1 MNENKI
7 REMIVSALLN
17 PMPEKIN
24 SKEYVSNRKQSKS
37 NPIDTITMD
46 VPLFIRMMEFAREDA
61 KSDLDLHDVAEKAIS
76 LSNSGKT
83 LTMSDYEAMFGD
95 MLNEDDWMQ
104 ADDES
109 DMAKSQLKSIQ
120 SNVSKLMSMID
131 DEEQLDAWVQSKLTK
146 AEDYLNSVEG
156 YLAGEDAQARGLNE
170 NVNESLAKKVEEVV
184 KSLTTLHKNTSNNSN
199 IPETDKK
206 GLLRAFDMLKGD
218 LETVVT
224 NLKGGLSEKK
234 LTAAEERKKED
245 IVKSMKKSFKG
256 NEGAMYAIATDKAK
270 KLAEYDE
277 NMLDEAYVPDNIKK
291 FAKQRGVSS
300 LVNKAAGWAEKVGK
314 RINGGTAIG
323 KNYSTLV
330 LDMGYQTG
338 DIHINTD
345 DETIKLYGEEVNSFP
360 EFKEVYMD
368 ENSEDKIEESSSKI
382 QNILSKIGDIEEKI
396 YDQYGDDEIETKFD
410 YDVAIDNIKRKYKN
424 DEIKMYDA
432 LVSHLNKLKSSFP
445 LKESYKTAKGFNPN
459 RDTPEI
465 KALMAVA
472 DDTSKSY
479 TERDKARQK
488 AYDLRA
494 AMSKQK
500 SMAETIMS
508 KLKGK

>member
-37 NPIDTITMD
+37 NPVDTITMD

-76 LSNSGKT
+76 LSNNGKT
-83 LTMSDYEAMFGD
+83 LTMADYETMFGD

-131 DEEQLDAWVQSKLTK
+131 DKEQLDAWVQSKLTK

-170 NVNESLAKKVEEVV
+170 NVNESLAKKVEEIV

-206 GLLRAFDMLKGD
+206 GLLRAFDILKGD

-234 LTAAEERKKED
+234 LTAAEKRKKED
-245 IVKSMKKSFKG
+245 IVKDMKKSFKG
-256 NEGAMYAIATDKAK
+256 NKGIMYAIATDKAK
-270 KLAEYDE
+270 KLAEVNLKASKLSSAEYQK
-277 NMLDEAYVPDNIKK
+277 AKK
-291 FAKQRGVSS
+291 LKDF
-300 LVNKAAGWAEKVGK
+300 KASDWKW
-314 RINGGTAIG
+314 
-323 KNYSTLV
+323 
-330 LDMGYQTG
+330 
-338 DIHINTD
+338 NTD
-345 DETIKLYGEEVNSFP
+345 EDLYIKVNRP
-360 EFKEVYMD
+360 
-368 ENSEDKIEESSSKI
+368 
-382 QNILSKIGDIEEKI
+382 
-396 YDQYGDDEIETKFD
+396 
-410 YDVAIDNIKRKYKN
+410 
-424 DEIKMYDA
+424 
-432 LVSHLNKLKSSFP
+432 
-445 LKESYKTAKGFNPN
+445 TA
-459 RDTPEI
+459 
-465 KALMAVA
+465 
-472 DDTSKSY
+472 
-479 TERDKARQK
+479 
-488 AYDLRA
+488 
-494 AMSKQK
+494 KQK

-508 KLKGK
+508 KLKG

>member
-76 LSNSGKT
+76 LSNNGKT
-83 LTMSDYEAMFGD
+83 LTMSDYETMFGGE
-95 MLNEDDWMQ
+95 LNE
-104 ADDES
+104 A
-109 DMAKSQLKSIQ
+109 Q
-120 SNVSKLMSMID
+120 SSS
-131 DEEQLDAWVQSKLTK
+131 
-146 AEDYLNSVEG
+146 
-156 YLAGEDAQARGLNE
+156 
-170 NVNESLAKKVEEVV
+170 NESLAKKVEEVV

-224 NLKGGLSEKK
+224 NLKGGLSE
-234 LTAAEERKKED
+234 
-245 IVKSMKKSFKG
+245 S
-256 NEGAMYAIATDKAK
+256 
-270 KLAEYDE
+270 
-277 NMLDEAYVPDNIKK
+277 MLDEAYVPDNIKK

-360 EFKEVYMD
+360 EFKEVYMETQMEHD
-368 ENSEDKIEESSSKI
+368 EDESGLEEGLPKGYWSKKIP
-382 QNILSKIGDIEEKI
+382 G
-396 YDQYGDDEIETKFD
+396 G
-410 YDVAIDNIKRKYKN
+410 
-424 DEIKMYDA
+424 KME
-432 LVSHLNKLKSSFP
+432 
-445 LKESYKTAKGFNPN
+445 ESYKTLVNK
-459 RDTPEI
+459 I
-465 KALMAVA
+465 KKQGKSEKASKAIAGAVA
-472 DDTSKSY
+472 SYKSKGGGSGP
-479 TERDKARQK
+479 TA
-488 AYDLRA
+488 
-494 AMSKQK
+494 KQK

-508 KLKGK
+508 KLKG

>member
-1 MNENKI
+1 
-7 REMIVSALLN
+7 
-17 PMPEKIN
+17 
-24 SKEYVSNRKQSKS
+24 
-37 NPIDTITMD
+37 
-46 VPLFIRMMEFAREDA
+46 
-61 KSDLDLHDVAEKAIS
+61 
-76 LSNSGKT
+76 
-83 LTMSDYEAMFGD
+83 MSDYEAMFGD

-234 LTAAEERKKED
+234 LTAAEKRKKED
-245 IVKSMKKSFKG
+245 IVKDMKKSFKG
-256 NEGAMYAIATDKAK
+256 NKGAMYAIATDKAK

-360 EFKEVYMD
+360 EFKEVYMENQIEHD
-368 ENSEDKIEESSSKI
+368 EDESGLEEGLPKGYWSKKIP
-382 QNILSKIGDIEEKI
+382 G
-396 YDQYGDDEIETKFD
+396 G
-410 YDVAIDNIKRKYKN
+410 
-424 DEIKMYDA
+424 KME
-432 LVSHLNKLKSSFP
+432 
-445 LKESYKTAKGFNPN
+445 ESYKTLVN
-459 RDTPEI
+459 RI
-465 KALMAVA
+465 KKQGKSEKASKAIAGAVA
-472 DDTSKSY
+472 SYKSKGGGSGP
-479 TERDKARQK
+479 TA
-488 AYDLRA
+488 
-494 AMSKQK
+494 KQK

-508 KLKGK
+508 KLKGN

>member
-76 LSNSGKT
+76 LSNNGKT
-83 LTMSDYEAMFGD
+83 LTMSDYETMFGD

-120 SNVSKLMSMID
+120 SNVSKLMNMID

-234 LTAAEERKKED
+234 LTAAEKRKKED
-245 IVKSMKKSFKG
+245 IVKDMKKSFKG
-256 NEGAMYAIATDKAK
+256 NKGAMYAIATDKAK

-360 EFKEVYMD
+360 EFKEVYMENQIEHD
-368 ENSEDKIEESSSKI
+368 EDESGLEEGLPKGYWSKKIP
-382 QNILSKIGDIEEKI
+382 G
-396 YDQYGDDEIETKFD
+396 G
-410 YDVAIDNIKRKYKN
+410 
-424 DEIKMYDA
+424 KME
-432 LVSHLNKLKSSFP
+432 
-445 LKESYKTAKGFNPN
+445 ESYKTLVN
-459 RDTPEI
+459 RI
-465 KALMAVA
+465 KKQGKSEKASKAIAGAVA
-472 DDTSKSY
+472 SYKSKGGGSGP
-479 TERDKARQK
+479 TA
-488 AYDLRA
+488 
-494 AMSKQK
+494 KQK

-508 KLKGK
+508 KLKGN

>member
-24 SKEYVSNRKQSKS
+24 SKEYVSNRKQLKS

-76 LSNSGKT
+76 LSNNGKT
-83 LTMSDYEAMFGD
+83 LTMVDYETMFGD

-206 GLLRAFDMLKGD
+206 GLLRAFDILKRD

-234 LTAAEERKKED
+234 LTAAEKRKKED
-245 IVKSMKKSFKG
+245 IVKDMKKSFKG
-256 NEGAMYAIATDKAK
+256 NKGIMYAIATDKAK
-270 KLAEYDE
+270 KLAEVNLKASKLSSAEYQKAKKLKDFKASDWKWNTDE
-277 NMLDEAYVPDNIKK
+277 DLYIKVNEDKLTEAYVPDNIKK
-291 FAKQRGVSS
+291 FAKERGVSS

-314 RINGGTAIG
+314 RITGGTAIG
-323 KNYSTLV
+323 KNYSTLI

-338 DIHINTD
+338 DIRINTE
-345 DETIKLYGEEVNSFP
+345 DETIELYGEEVNSFP
-360 EFKEVYMD
+360 EFKKIYMD
-368 ENSEDKIEESSSKI
+368 ENAEDKIEEM
-382 QNILSKIGDIEEKI
+382 
-396 YDQYGDDEIETKFD
+396 
-410 YDVAIDNIKRKYKN
+410 A
-424 DEIKMYDA
+424 
-432 LVSHLNKLKSSFP
+432 KL
-445 LKESYKTAKGFNPN
+445 
-459 RDTPEI
+459 
-465 KALMAVA
+465 
-472 DDTSKSY
+472 
-479 TERDKARQK
+479 
-488 AYDLRA
+488 
-494 AMSKQK
+494 K

>member
-76 LSNSGKT
+76 LSNNGKT

-120 SNVSKLMSMID
+120 SNVSKLMNMID

-170 NVNESLAKKVEEVV
+170 NVNESLAKKVEEIV

-234 LTAAEERKKED
+234 LTAAEKRKKED
-245 IVKSMKKSFKG
+245 IVKDMKKSFKG
-256 NEGAMYAIATDKAK
+256 NKGIMYAIATDKAK
-270 KLAEYDE
+270 KLAEVNLKASKLSSAEYQKAKKLKDFKASDWKWNTDE
-277 NMLDEAYVPDNIKK
+277 DLYIKVNEDKLTEAYVPDNIKK

-360 EFKEVYMD
+360 EFKEVYMETQIEHD
-368 ENSEDKIEESSSKI
+368 EDESGLEEGLPKGYWAKKIP
-382 QNILSKIGDIEEKI
+382 G
-396 YDQYGDDEIETKFD
+396 G
-410 YDVAIDNIKRKYKN
+410 
-424 DEIKMYDA
+424 KME
-432 LVSHLNKLKSSFP
+432 
-445 LKESYKTAKGFNPN
+445 ESYKTLVNKIEKQGESEEAS
-459 RDTPEI
+459 
-465 KALMAVA
+465 KAIAGAVA
-472 DDTSKSY
+472 SHKRKGGGSGPTAK
-479 TERDKARQK
+479 QK
-488 AYDLRA
+488 AA
-494 AMSKQK
+494 
-500 SMAETIMS
+500 MAETIMS
-508 KLKGK
+508 KLKGN

>member
-76 LSNSGKT
+76 LSNNGKT

-120 SNVSKLMSMID
+120 SNVSKLMNMID

-184 KSLTTLHKNTSNNSN
+184 KSLNTLHKNTSNNLN
-199 IPETDKK
+199 IPETDRN
-206 GLLRAFDMLKGD
+206 GLLLAFNILKED
-218 LETVVT
+218 LETVIT
-224 NLKGGLSEKK
+224 NLKGGLSE
-234 LTAAEERKKED
+234 
-245 IVKSMKKSFKG
+245 G
-256 NEGAMYAIATDKAK
+256 
-270 KLAEYDE
+270 
-277 NMLDEAYVPDNIKK
+277 MLDEAYVPDNIKK

-338 DIHINTD
+338 DIYINTD
-345 DETIKLYGEEVNSFP
+345 NETIKLYGEEVNSFP
-360 EFKEVYMD
+360 EFKEVYIENQMKHD
-368 ENSEDKIEESSSKI
+368 EDESGLEEGLPKGYWAKKIP
-382 QNILSKIGDIEEKI
+382 G
-396 YDQYGDDEIETKFD
+396 G
-410 YDVAIDNIKRKYKN
+410 
-424 DEIKMYDA
+424 KME
-432 LVSHLNKLKSSFP
+432 
-445 LKESYKTAKGFNPN
+445 ESYKTLVNKIEKQGESEEAS
-459 RDTPEI
+459 
-465 KALMAVA
+465 KAIAGAVA
-472 DDTSKSY
+472 SHKRKGGGSGPTAK
-479 TERDKARQK
+479 QK
-488 AYDLRA
+488 AA
-494 AMSKQK
+494 
-500 SMAETIMS
+500 MAETIMS
-508 KLKGK
+508 KLKGN

>member
-83 LTMSDYEAMFGD
+83 LTMSDYETMFGD

-170 NVNESLAKKVEEVV
+170 NVNESLAKKVEEIV

-206 GLLRAFDMLKGD
+206 GLLRAFDILKGD

-234 LTAAEERKKED
+234 LTAAEKRKKED
-245 IVKSMKKSFKG
+245 IVKAMKKSFKG
-256 NEGAMYAIATDKAK
+256 NKGAMYAIATDKAK
-270 KLAEYDE
+270 KLAEYDK
-277 NMLDEAYVPDNIKK
+277 NMLDE
-291 FAKQRGVSS
+291 
-300 LVNKAAGWAEKVGK
+300 
-314 RINGGTAIG
+314 
-323 KNYSTLV
+323 
-330 LDMGYQTG
+330 
-338 DIHINTD
+338 
-345 DETIKLYGEEVNSFP
+345 
-360 EFKEVYMD
+360 
-368 ENSEDKIEESSSKI
+368 IE
-382 QNILSKIGDIEEKI
+382 
-396 YDQYGDDEIETKFD
+396 
-410 YDVAIDNIKRKYKN
+410 
-424 DEIKMYDA
+424 
-432 LVSHLNKLKSSFP
+432 
-445 LKESYKTAKGFNPN
+445 KTAK
-459 RDTPEI
+459 
-465 KALMAVA
+465 L
-472 DDTSKSY
+472 
-479 TERDKARQK
+479 
-488 AYDLRA
+488 
-494 AMSKQK
+494 K

>member
-24 SKEYVSNRKQSKS
+24 SKEYVSNRKQLKS

-76 LSNSGKT
+76 LSNNGKT
-83 LTMSDYEAMFGD
+83 LTMSDYETMFGD

-170 NVNESLAKKVEEVV
+170 NVNESLAKKVEEIV

-234 LTAAEERKKED
+234 LTSAEKRKKED

-256 NEGAMYAIATDKAK
+256 NKGIMYAIATDKAK
-270 KLAEYDE
+270 KLAEVNLKASKLSSAEYQKAKKLKDFKASDWKWNTDE
-277 NMLDEAYVPDNIKK
+277 DLYIKVNEDKLTEAYVPDNIKK

-338 DIHINTD
+338 DIRINTE
-345 DETIKLYGEEVNSFP
+345 DETIELYGEEVNSFP
-360 EFKEVYMD
+360 EFKKIYMD
-368 ENSEDKIEESSSKI
+368 ENAEDKIEE
-382 QNILSKIGDIEEKI
+382 
-396 YDQYGDDEIETKFD
+396 
-410 YDVAIDNIKRKYKN
+410 
-424 DEIKMYDA
+424 
-432 LVSHLNKLKSSFP
+432 
-445 LKESYKTAKGFNPN
+445 TA
-459 RDTPEI
+459 
-465 KALMAVA
+465 
-472 DDTSKSY
+472 
-479 TERDKARQK
+479 
-488 AYDLRA
+488 
-494 AMSKQK
+494 KQK
-500 SMAETIMS
+500 SMAEIIMS
-508 KLKGK
+508 KLKG

>member
-37 NPIDTITMD
+37 NPVDTITMD

-76 LSNSGKT
+76 LSNNGKT
-83 LTMSDYEAMFGD
+83 LTMSDYETMFGGE
-95 MLNEDDWMQ
+95 LNE
-104 ADDES
+104 A
-109 DMAKSQLKSIQ
+109 Q
-120 SNVSKLMSMID
+120 SSS
-131 DEEQLDAWVQSKLTK
+131 
-146 AEDYLNSVEG
+146 
-156 YLAGEDAQARGLNE
+156 
-170 NVNESLAKKVEEVV
+170 NESLAKKVEEVV

-224 NLKGGLSEKK
+224 NLKGGLSE
-234 LTAAEERKKED
+234 
-245 IVKSMKKSFKG
+245 S
-256 NEGAMYAIATDKAK
+256 
-270 KLAEYDE
+270 
-277 NMLDEAYVPDNIKK
+277 MLDEAYVPDNIKK

-360 EFKEVYMD
+360 EFKEVYMETQIEHD
-368 ENSEDKIEESSSKI
+368 EDESGLEEGLPRGYWSKKIP
-382 QNILSKIGDIEEKI
+382 G
-396 YDQYGDDEIETKFD
+396 G
-410 YDVAIDNIKRKYKN
+410 
-424 DEIKMYDA
+424 KME
-432 LVSHLNKLKSSFP
+432 
-445 LKESYKTAKGFNPN
+445 ESYKTLVNK
-459 RDTPEI
+459 I
-465 KALMAVA
+465 KKQGKSEKASKAIAGAVA
-472 DDTSKSY
+472 SY
-479 TERDKARQK
+479 K
-488 AYDLRA
+488 
-494 AMSKQK
+494 
-500 SMAETIMS
+500 
-508 KLKGK
+508 

>member
-83 LTMSDYEAMFGD
+83 LT
-95 MLNEDDWMQ
+95 
-104 ADDES
+104 
-109 DMAKSQLKSIQ
+109 I
-120 SNVSKLMSMID
+120 
-131 DEEQLDAWVQSKLTK
+131 
-146 AEDYLNSVEG
+146 
-156 YLAGEDAQARGLNE
+156 
-170 NVNESLAKKVEEVV
+170 
-184 KSLTTLHKNTSNNSN
+184 
-199 IPETDKK
+199 
-206 GLLRAFDMLKGD
+206 
-218 LETVVT
+218 
-224 NLKGGLSEKK
+224 
-234 LTAAEERKKED
+234 
-245 IVKSMKKSFKG
+245 KG
-256 NEGAMYAIATDKAK
+256 NKGIMYAIATDKAK
-270 KLAEYDE
+270 KLAEVNLKASKLSSAEYQKAKKLKDFKASDWKWNTDE
-277 NMLDEAYVPDNIKK
+277 DLYIKVNEDKLTEAYVPDNIKK

-338 DIHINTD
+338 DIHINTE

-360 EFKEVYMD
+360 EFKKVYMD
-368 ENSEDKIEESSSKI
+368 ENSEDKIEENVQDDDVLGDMILDMLKYKTKEEVSQYLRQQVALHYDDVKDNKPKTPKGKMEEGMGNEVGDVVYFKGNLGKKYPASQGYYGVIEDVTPASNYNMLATYQVVVCDENDDEVGIVNTSFLNLSSK
-382 QNILSKIGDIEEKI
+382 LKIS
-396 YDQYGDDEIETKFD
+396 TP
-410 YDVAIDNIKRKYKN
+410 
-424 DEIKMYDA
+424 
-432 LVSHLNKLKSSFP
+432 KL
-445 LKESYKTAKGFNPN
+445 
-459 RDTPEI
+459 
-465 KALMAVA
+465 
-472 DDTSKSY
+472 
-479 TERDKARQK
+479 
-488 AYDLRA
+488 
-494 AMSKQK
+494 K

-508 KLKGK
+508 KLKG

>member
-83 LTMSDYEAMFGD
+83 LTMSDYEAMFGGK
-95 MLNEDDWMQ
+95 LNE
-104 ADDES
+104 A
-109 DMAKSQLKSIQ
+109 Q
-120 SNVSKLMSMID
+120 SSS
-131 DEEQLDAWVQSKLTK
+131 
-146 AEDYLNSVEG
+146 
-156 YLAGEDAQARGLNE
+156 
-170 NVNESLAKKVEEVV
+170 NESLAKKVEEVV

-224 NLKGGLSEKK
+224 NLKGGLSE
-234 LTAAEERKKED
+234 
-245 IVKSMKKSFKG
+245 S
-256 NEGAMYAIATDKAK
+256 
-270 KLAEYDE
+270 
-277 NMLDEAYVPDNIKK
+277 MLDEAYVPDNIKK

-360 EFKEVYMD
+360 EFKEVYMENQMEHD
-368 ENSEDKIEESSSKI
+368 EDESGLDEGLPKGYWAKKIPGGKMNESSSKI
-382 QNILSKIGDIEEKI
+382 KNILSKIGDIEEKI
-396 YDQYGDDEIETKFD
+396 YDQYGDDEIDAKFD
-410 YDVAIDNIKRKYKN
+410 YTRALNNIKEKYNN

-445 LKESYKTAKGFNPN
+445 LKESYKTLVN
-459 RDTPEI
+459 RI
-465 KALMAVA
+465 KKQGKSEKASKAIAGAVA
-472 DDTSKSY
+472 SYKSKGGGSGP
-479 TERDKARQK
+479 TA
-488 AYDLRA
+488 
-494 AMSKQK
+494 KQK

-508 KLKGK
+508 KLKG

>member
-170 NVNESLAKKVEEVV
+170 NVNESLAKKVEEIV

-224 NLKGGLSEKK
+224 NLKGGLSE
-234 LTAAEERKKED
+234 
-245 IVKSMKKSFKG
+245 S
-256 NEGAMYAIATDKAK
+256 
-270 KLAEYDE
+270 
-277 NMLDEAYVPDNIKK
+277 MLDEAYVPDNIKK

-360 EFKEVYMD
+360 EFKEVYMENQMEHD
-368 ENSEDKIEESSSKI
+368 EDESGLEEGLPKGYWSKKIP
-382 QNILSKIGDIEEKI
+382 G
-396 YDQYGDDEIETKFD
+396 G
-410 YDVAIDNIKRKYKN
+410 
-424 DEIKMYDA
+424 KME
-432 LVSHLNKLKSSFP
+432 
-445 LKESYKTAKGFNPN
+445 ESYKTLVNK
-459 RDTPEI
+459 I
-465 KALMAVA
+465 KKQGKSEKASKAIAGAVA
-472 DDTSKSY
+472 SYKSKGGGSGP
-479 TERDKARQK
+479 TA
-488 AYDLRA
+488 
-494 AMSKQK
+494 KQK

-508 KLKGK
+508 KLKG

>member
-1 MNENKI
+1 MDKNKI
-7 REMIVSALLN
+7 KEMIQLALSK
-17 PMPEKIN
+17 PVPERIN
-24 SKEYVSNRKQSKS
+24 SKEYISKRKSE

-76 LSNSGKT
+76 LSNNGKT
-83 LTMSDYEAMFGD
+83 LTMSDYETMFGGE
-95 MLNEDDWMQ
+95 LNE
-104 ADDES
+104 A
-109 DMAKSQLKSIQ
+109 Q
-120 SNVSKLMSMID
+120 SSS
-131 DEEQLDAWVQSKLTK
+131 
-146 AEDYLNSVEG
+146 
-156 YLAGEDAQARGLNE
+156 
-170 NVNESLAKKVEEVV
+170 NESLAKKVEEVV

-224 NLKGGLSEKK
+224 NLKGGLSE
-234 LTAAEERKKED
+234 
-245 IVKSMKKSFKG
+245 S
-256 NEGAMYAIATDKAK
+256 
-270 KLAEYDE
+270 
-277 NMLDEAYVPDNIKK
+277 MLDEAYVPDNIKK

-360 EFKEVYMD
+360 EFKEVYMENQMEHD
-368 ENSEDKIEESSSKI
+368 EDESGLEEGLPKGYWSKKIP
-382 QNILSKIGDIEEKI
+382 G
-396 YDQYGDDEIETKFD
+396 G
-410 YDVAIDNIKRKYKN
+410 
-424 DEIKMYDA
+424 KME
-432 LVSHLNKLKSSFP
+432 
-445 LKESYKTAKGFNPN
+445 ESYKTLVNK
-459 RDTPEI
+459 I
-465 KALMAVA
+465 KKQGKSEKASKAIAGAVA
-472 DDTSKSY
+472 SYKSKGGGSGP
-479 TERDKARQK
+479 TA
-488 AYDLRA
+488 
-494 AMSKQK
+494 KQK

-508 KLKGK
+508 KLKG

>member
-76 LSNSGKT
+76 LSNNGKT

-170 NVNESLAKKVEEVV
+170 NVNESLAKKVEEIV

-206 GLLRAFDMLKGD
+206 GLLRAFDILKGD

-234 LTAAEERKKED
+234 LTAAEKRKKED
-245 IVKSMKKSFKG
+245 IVKAMKKSFKG
-256 NEGAMYAIATDKAK
+256 NKGAMYAIATDKAK
-270 KLAEYDE
+270 KLAEYDK
-277 NMLDEAYVPDNIKK
+277 NMLDE
-291 FAKQRGVSS
+291 
-300 LVNKAAGWAEKVGK
+300 
-314 RINGGTAIG
+314 
-323 KNYSTLV
+323 
-330 LDMGYQTG
+330 
-338 DIHINTD
+338 
-345 DETIKLYGEEVNSFP
+345 
-360 EFKEVYMD
+360 
-368 ENSEDKIEESSSKI
+368 IE
-382 QNILSKIGDIEEKI
+382 
-396 YDQYGDDEIETKFD
+396 
-410 YDVAIDNIKRKYKN
+410 
-424 DEIKMYDA
+424 
-432 LVSHLNKLKSSFP
+432 
-445 LKESYKTAKGFNPN
+445 KTAK
-459 RDTPEI
+459 
-465 KALMAVA
+465 L
-472 DDTSKSY
+472 
-479 TERDKARQK
+479 
-488 AYDLRA
+488 
-494 AMSKQK
+494 K

>member
-83 LTMSDYEAMFGD
+83 LTMSDYEAMFGGK
-95 MLNEDDWMQ
+95 LNE
-104 ADDES
+104 A
-109 DMAKSQLKSIQ
+109 Q
-120 SNVSKLMSMID
+120 SSS
-131 DEEQLDAWVQSKLTK
+131 
-146 AEDYLNSVEG
+146 
-156 YLAGEDAQARGLNE
+156 
-170 NVNESLAKKVEEVV
+170 NESLAKKVEEVV

-224 NLKGGLSEKK
+224 NLKGGLSE
-234 LTAAEERKKED
+234 
-245 IVKSMKKSFKG
+245 S
-256 NEGAMYAIATDKAK
+256 
-270 KLAEYDE
+270 
-277 NMLDEAYVPDNIKK
+277 MLDEAYVPDNIKK

-360 EFKEVYMD
+360 EFKEVYMENQMEHD
-368 ENSEDKIEESSSKI
+368 EDESGLDEGLPKGYWAKKIPGGKMNESSSKI
-382 QNILSKIGDIEEKI
+382 KNILSKIGDIEEKI
-396 YDQYGDDEIETKFD
+396 YDQYGDDEIDAKFD
-410 YDVAIDNIKRKYKN
+410 YTRALNNIKEKYKN

-445 LKESYKTAKGFNPN
+445 LKESYKTLVN
-459 RDTPEI
+459 RI
-465 KALMAVA
+465 KKQGKSEKASKAIAGAVA
-472 DDTSKSY
+472 SYKSKGGGSGP
-479 TERDKARQK
+479 TA
-488 AYDLRA
+488 
-494 AMSKQK
+494 KQK

-508 KLKGK
+508 KLKG

>member
-37 NPIDTITMD
+37 NPVDTITMD
-46 VPLFIRMMEFAREDA
+46 VPLFIRTMEFAREDA

-76 LSNSGKT
+76 LSNNSKT
-83 LTMSDYEAMFGD
+83 LTMSDYETMFGGS
-95 MLNEDDWMQ
+95 E
-104 ADDES
+104 
-109 DMAKSQLKSIQ
+109 
-120 SNVSKLMSMID
+120 
-131 DEEQLDAWVQSKLTK
+131 LD
-146 AEDYLNSVEG
+146 
-156 YLAGEDAQARGLNE
+156 
-170 NVNESLAKKVEEVV
+170 
-184 KSLTTLHKNTSNNSN
+184 
-199 IPETDKK
+199 
-206 GLLRAFDMLKGD
+206 
-218 LETVVT
+218 
-224 NLKGGLSEKK
+224 EKK
-234 LTAAEERKKED
+234 LTTAEKHKKED
-245 IVKSMKKSFKG
+245 IVKAMKKSFKG
-256 NEGAMYAIATDKAK
+256 NKGAMYAIATDKAK

-314 RINGGTAIG
+314 RITGGTAIG

-360 EFKEVYMD
+360 EFKKVYMD

-465 KALMAVA
+465 KALMTIA

-494 AMSKQK
+494 AMSKQDEGLSKGYWAKKIPGGKMEESYKTLVNKIKKQGK
-500 SMAETIMS
+500 SEKASKAIAGAVASYKRKGGGSGPTAKQKAAMAETIMS
-508 KLKGK
+508 KLKR

>member
-76 LSNSGKT
+76 LSNNGKT

-184 KSLTTLHKNTSNNSN
+184 KSLTILHKNTSNNSN

-224 NLKGGLSEKK
+224 NLKGGLSENKLDEKK
-234 LTAAEERKKED
+234 LTAAEKRKKED
-245 IVKSMKKSFKG
+245 IVKAMKKSFKG
-256 NEGAMYAIATDKAK
+256 NKGIMYAIATDKAK

-338 DIHINTD
+338 DIHINTE
-345 DETIKLYGEEVNSFP
+345 DETIELYGEEVNSFP
-360 EFKEVYMD
+360 EFKKIYMD
-368 ENSEDKIEESSSKI
+368 ENAEDKIEE
-382 QNILSKIGDIEEKI
+382 
-396 YDQYGDDEIETKFD
+396 
-410 YDVAIDNIKRKYKN
+410 
-424 DEIKMYDA
+424 
-432 LVSHLNKLKSSFP
+432 
-445 LKESYKTAKGFNPN
+445 TA
-459 RDTPEI
+459 
-465 KALMAVA
+465 
-472 DDTSKSY
+472 
-479 TERDKARQK
+479 
-488 AYDLRA
+488 
-494 AMSKQK
+494 KQK
-500 SMAETIMS
+500 SMAEIIMS
-508 KLKGK
+508 KLKG

>member
-17 PMPEKIN
+17 PMPEKID

-76 LSNSGKT
+76 LSNNGKT
-83 LTMSDYEAMFGD
+83 LTMSDYETMFGGE
-95 MLNEDDWMQ
+95 LNE
-104 ADDES
+104 A
-109 DMAKSQLKSIQ
+109 Q
-120 SNVSKLMSMID
+120 SSS
-131 DEEQLDAWVQSKLTK
+131 
-146 AEDYLNSVEG
+146 
-156 YLAGEDAQARGLNE
+156 
-170 NVNESLAKKVEEVV
+170 NESLAKKVEEVV

-224 NLKGGLSEKK
+224 NLKGGLSE
-234 LTAAEERKKED
+234 
-245 IVKSMKKSFKG
+245 S
-256 NEGAMYAIATDKAK
+256 
-270 KLAEYDE
+270 
-277 NMLDEAYVPDNIKK
+277 MLDEAYVPDNIKK

-368 ENSEDKIEESSSKI
+368 QISDKKEDLDENKKGWNSSK
-382 QNILSKIGDIEEKI
+382 
-396 YDQYGDDEIETKFD
+396 
-410 YDVAIDNIKRKYKN
+410 
-424 DEIKMYDA
+424 
-432 LVSHLNKLKSSFP
+432 
-445 LKESYKTAKGFNPN
+445 
-459 RDTPEI
+459 DTPEI
-465 KALMAVA
+465 KALMAIA
-472 DDTSKSY
+472 DDTSNSY
-479 TERDKARQK
+479 IERDEARQK

-494 AMSKQK
+494 AMSKQDEGLSKGYWAKKIPGGKMEESYKTLVNKIKKQGKSEKASKAIAGAVASYKSKGGGSGPTAKQK

-508 KLKGK
+508 KLKG

>member
-170 NVNESLAKKVEEVV
+170 NVNESLAKKVEEIV

-206 GLLRAFDMLKGD
+206 GLLRAFDILKGD

-224 NLKGGLSEKK
+224 NLKGGLKEGLPKGYWSKK
-234 LTAAEERKKED
+234 
-245 IVKSMKKSFKG
+245 IPG
-256 NEGAMYAIATDKAK
+256 
-270 KLAEYDE
+270 
-277 NMLDEAYVPDNIKK
+277 
-291 FAKQRGVSS
+291 
-300 LVNKAAGWAEKVGK
+300 GK
-314 RINGGTAIG
+314 
-323 KNYSTLV
+323 
-330 LDMGYQTG
+330 M
-338 DIHINTD
+338 
-345 DETIKLYGEEVNSFP
+345 E
-360 EFKEVYMD
+360 
-368 ENSEDKIEESSSKI
+368 
-382 QNILSKIGDIEEKI
+382 
-396 YDQYGDDEIETKFD
+396 
-410 YDVAIDNIKRKYKN
+410 
-424 DEIKMYDA
+424 
-432 LVSHLNKLKSSFP
+432 
-445 LKESYKTAKGFNPN
+445 ESYKTLVNK
-459 RDTPEI
+459 I
-465 KALMAVA
+465 KKQGKSEKASKAIAGAVA
-472 DDTSKSY
+472 SYKSKGGGSGP
-479 TERDKARQK
+479 TA
-488 AYDLRA
+488 
-494 AMSKQK
+494 KQK

-508 KLKGK
+508 KLKG

>member
-76 LSNSGKT
+76 LSNNGKT
-83 LTMSDYEAMFGD
+83 LTMSDYEAMFGN

-170 NVNESLAKKVEEVV
+170 NVNESLAKKVEEIV

-234 LTAAEERKKED
+234 LTAAEKRKKED
-245 IVKSMKKSFKG
+245 IVKDMKKSFKG
-256 NEGAMYAIATDKAK
+256 NKGIMYAIATDKAK
-270 KLAEYDE
+270 KLAEVNLKASKLSSAEYQKAKKLKDFKASDWKWNTDE
-277 NMLDEAYVPDNIKK
+277 DLYIKVNEDKLTEAYVPDNIKK

-338 DIHINTD
+338 DIHINTE

-360 EFKEVYMD
+360 EFKKVYMD
-368 ENSEDKIEESSSKI
+368 ENAEDKIEE
-382 QNILSKIGDIEEKI
+382 
-396 YDQYGDDEIETKFD
+396 
-410 YDVAIDNIKRKYKN
+410 
-424 DEIKMYDA
+424 
-432 LVSHLNKLKSSFP
+432 
-445 LKESYKTAKGFNPN
+445 TA
-459 RDTPEI
+459 
-465 KALMAVA
+465 
-472 DDTSKSY
+472 
-479 TERDKARQK
+479 
-488 AYDLRA
+488 
-494 AMSKQK
+494 KQK
-500 SMAETIMS
+500 SMAEIIMS

>member
-76 LSNSGKT
+76 LSNNGKT
-83 LTMSDYEAMFGD
+83 LTMSDYKAMFGD

-170 NVNESLAKKVEEVV
+170 NVNESLAKKVEEIV

-234 LTAAEERKKED
+234 LTAAEKRKKED
-245 IVKSMKKSFKG
+245 IVKAMKKSFKG
-256 NEGAMYAIATDKAK
+256 NKGIMYAIATDKAK
-270 KLAEYDE
+270 KLAEVNLKASKLSSAEYQKAKKLKDFKASDWKWNTDE
-277 NMLDEAYVPDNIKK
+277 DLYVKVNEDKLTEAYVPDNIKK
-291 FAKQRGVSS
+291 FAKERGVSS

-314 RINGGTAIG
+314 RITGGTAIG
-323 KNYSTLV
+323 KNYSTLI

-338 DIHINTD
+338 DIRINTE
-345 DETIKLYGEEVNSFP
+345 DETIELYGEEVNSFP
-360 EFKEVYMD
+360 EFKKIYMD
-368 ENSEDKIEESSSKI
+368 ENAEDKIEE
-382 QNILSKIGDIEEKI
+382 
-396 YDQYGDDEIETKFD
+396 
-410 YDVAIDNIKRKYKN
+410 
-424 DEIKMYDA
+424 
-432 LVSHLNKLKSSFP
+432 
-445 LKESYKTAKGFNPN
+445 
-459 RDTPEI
+459 
-465 KALMAVA
+465 MA
-472 DDTSKSY
+472 
-479 TERDKARQK
+479 
-488 AYDLRA
+488 
-494 AMSKQK
+494 KQK
-500 SMAETIMS
+500 SMAEIIMS
-508 KLKGK
+508 KLKG